1 MCRSRWEK
9 MRSVPPCELSC
20 VRQWR
25 GSRRLLRKQWSAQ
38 CTEPRN
44 CRPRLRGNALNNQ
57 GLSLFYKFFFIPSV
71 ENLYSLYVFF
81 GIFRVRF
88 WNLWI
93 WVQILKAG
101 AKKVSLRFFLG
112 VLPNII
118 YLRLKR
124 RFYITAEFISFIKL
138 SFFRL

>member
-9 MRSVPPCELSC
+9 MRSVLPCELSC

-44 CRPRLRGNALNNQ
+44 CRPRLRGNAL
-57 GLSLFYKFFFIPSV
+57 FYKFFFIPSV

-93 WVQILKAG
+93 LGWILKAG
-101 AKKVSLRFFLG
+101 AKKGSLRFFLG
-112 VLPNII
+112 FLPG
-118 YLRLKR
+118 LVKLMLCSRRLTGKR
-124 RFYITAEFISFIKL
+124 RGGCGC
-138 SFFRL
+138 RLH